1 MEEPT
6 RCARCA
12 CLGALRKHSKCKIKG
27 VSVKGLVNV
36 DVSHHTHSH
45 THRDTPRGG
54 GHLPEV
60 FCLLLLPKACTG
72 PRPAVRGEP
81 GAPQGHCGRGPG
93 RYQKPGKSHSPV
105 CSRPSCCKSWR
116 GEGPGLAVGG
126 YSEAPE
132 PGRSISQMPVPRM
145 YLPRTGAG
153 AFRED
158 FAPRCPSRL
167 GGGDSLP
174 KSREH
179 LTYLVRRTSKNRHE
193 MPK

>member
-1 MEEPT
+1 MWMYPT
-6 RCARCA
+6 TPTPTHTDTHPEAGDTFLRFFACCFFRRRVRDPARRCGENLAPP
-12 CLGALRKHSKCKIKG
+12 
-27 VSVKGLVNV
+27 
-36 DVSHHTHSH
+36 
-45 THRDTPRGG
+45 RDTAEGVLGDTRNREKATARFVHVPPAARAGG
-54 GHLPEV
+54 
-60 FCLLLLPKACTG
+60 
-72 PRPAVRGEP
+72 
-81 GAPQGHCGRGPG
+81 
-93 RYQKPGKSHSPV
+93 
-105 CSRPSCCKSWR
+105 